1 MLNLYRV
8 IPFVPGARKGEPGHP
23 LYFPPNQ
30 GMARVDNLNHYAVGY
45 LATSGSCAVSESFG
59 FFSAWDSMMLRPVKT
74 LPESRWVIAN
84 YTLKPESAIF
94 DMDDAANLLKLKIRP
109 SRVVTRDRAVTQSWA
124 LKVYKK
130 KVSSG
135 VSWWSF
141 YNPDWSC
148 VGLWDLSKLKVKEI
162 EELTLENSWVEE
174 ASRATNTPIFR

>member
-1 MLNLYRV
+1 MLDLYRI
-8 IPFVPGARKGEPGHP
+8 IPFVTEAKKGEPGHP

-30 GMARVDNLNHYAVGY
+30 GMARVDNSNHYAVGY

-59 FFSAWDSMMLRPVKT
+59 YLSTWDAMMLRPIKT
-74 LPESRWVIAN
+74 LPESRWAIVA
-84 YTLKPESAIF
+84 YTLKKESVIF

-124 LKVYKK
+124 LKVFK
-130 KVSSG
+130 SSASAG

-148 VGLWDLSKLKVKEI
+148 VGLWDLPKLKVKGV

-174 ASRATNTPIFR
+174 ASRATNRPIYK